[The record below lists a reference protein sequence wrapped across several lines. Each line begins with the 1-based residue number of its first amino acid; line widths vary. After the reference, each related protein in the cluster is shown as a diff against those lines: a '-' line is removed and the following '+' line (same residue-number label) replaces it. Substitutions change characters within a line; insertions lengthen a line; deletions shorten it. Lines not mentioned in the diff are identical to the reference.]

1 MKRAMAFGVLFCLLI
16 LLSLSCQMK
25 PNLSLLKIEEGSAP
39 MAVQKFISEQSGQ
52 NGIDLYSDGVHG
64 DYLFL
69 NAFNVA
75 QGEKA
80 VYFSDITCE
89 ISEKTLIIYF
99 SENQTE
105 HMNRKMNNREIYKIN
120 SSIKYDTIHIYKNGR
135 EIAFDVVG
143 A

>member
-1 MKRAMAFGVLFCLLI
+1 MKRAISGGLFFCFLI
-16 LLSLSCQMK
+16 LFIAGCQMK

-39 MAVQKFISEQSGQ
+39 AAVQNFIHEQIGR

-69 NAFNVA
+69 NALNVE

-80 VYFSDITCE
+80 AYFSEVTCE
-89 ISEKTLIIYF
+89 IVDETLNIYF
-99 SENQTE
+99 SLYQTE
-105 HMNRKMNNREIYKIN
+105 YINEKINNRVIYKID
-120 SSIKYDTIHIYKNGR
+120 STLKYDTIRVFKNGQ
-135 EIAFDVVG
+135 EITFDVVG

>member
-1 MKRAMAFGVLFCLLI
+1 MKRAISGGLFFCFLI
-16 LLSLSCQMK
+16 LFIAGCQMK

-39 MAVQKFISEQSGQ
+39 AAVQNFIHEQIGR

-69 NAFNVA
+69 NALNVE

-80 VYFSDITCE
+80 AYFSEVTCE
-89 ISEKTLIIYF
+89 IVDETLNIYF
-99 SENQTE
+99 SLDQTE
-105 HMNRKMNNREIYKIN
+105 YINEKINNRVIYKID
-120 SSIKYDTIHIYKNGR
+120 STLKYDTIRVFKNGQ
-135 EIAFDVVG
+135 EITFDVVG